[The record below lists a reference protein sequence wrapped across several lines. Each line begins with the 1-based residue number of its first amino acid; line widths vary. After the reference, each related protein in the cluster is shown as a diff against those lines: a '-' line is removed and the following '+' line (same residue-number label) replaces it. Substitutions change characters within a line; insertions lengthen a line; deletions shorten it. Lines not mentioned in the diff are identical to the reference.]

1 MTTALLAIGLIA
13 ALLALGYLCLAVL
26 DYVWQRDVHRQ
37 IEALRR
43 LHQADDETRQESLD
57 RAGSLW

>member
-1 MTTALLAIGLIA
+1 MTTALLIIGCTLTA
-13 ALLALGYLCLAVL
+13 FALGFLCIAVA
-26 DYVWQRDVHRQ
+26 DYVFQRDVHRQ